1 MQVVFLAVQLLL
13 FNKSILCHF
22 ACNFWLCF
30 VYLKGHI
37 NIVIP
42 LVHSVPHKCFIKLTN
57 EFQLVFCWMSYF
69 LMTLDKREYTF
80 VSNLSS

>member
-13 FNKSILCHF
+13 FSKSILCHF
-22 ACNFWLCF
+22 ACHFWLCF
-30 VYLKGHI
+30 VYLKGRI

-69 LMTLDKREYTF
+69 LMTLDKRKYTF
-80 VSNLSS
+80 VSNLSF

>member
-1 MQVVFLAVQLLL
+1 MQVFFLAVQLLP

-37 NIVIP
+37 NIVIL
-42 LVHSVPHKCFIKLTN
+42 LVHDVPHKCFIKLTN
-57 EFQLVFCWMSYF
+57 EFQLVFCWILYF
-69 LMTLDKREYTF
+69 LMTLDKGKYTF
-80 VSNLSS
+80 V